1 MNIIS
6 TDNKKKLNLKI
17 LILKLIIIILVSIDS
32 VEAIENKIIYKID
45 NEIITSIDLKNEI
58 RYLETLNPN
67 IKNLEKTTI
76 LGIAKNSILREKI
89 KEIEIKKN
97 RNSFEIDER
106 YLSSLIKDIYSNI
119 NLNSEEEFKKYLEQ
133 NNLEL
138 DYIKQKI
145 SIEGLW
151 NELIFFQFSNKVKI
165 NKDDLKKEL
174 QKNLNSSMKSY
185 NLSEIIFNINNKNEI
200 NLIYEKIKIDI
211 ESKGFMNAAL
221 IHSVSDTSKLG
232 GKLGW
237 IEEKALG
244 KKIKKEILKLKEGDF
259 TKPMIIPGA
268 ALILKINEIKEQ
280 KIEIDFEKELKNLV
294 KIETNKQL
302 NQYSKL
308 HFNKIKKDL
317 NINEL

>member
-76 LGIAKNSILREKI
+76 LEIAKNSILREKI

-200 NLIYEKIKIDI
+200 NLIYEKIKTDI